1 MKRVFLESLPVFQVC
16 FPVTLWWAK
25 GSVLLS
31 QITVSQRLAHWK
43 WSLVKYTGT
52 LLLKGIVE
60 ASNKSRRQIKWPDC
74 SVDVHSH
81 QRMNHKHFGQEPTP
95 QSAHDNLMMMTGRL
109 PWMRLFVL
117 PKTWPIIR
125 INVIFSATPL
135 FLYVSK
141 TYVFVTFFCLL
152 YVRCSQNTVVIG

>member
-1 MKRVFLESLPVFQVC
+1 MSKTLWLLKTMLKKTIVWPLCSLTCYRNLTNKINWMKRVFLESLPVFQVC

-31 QITVSQRLAHWK
+31 QITVSQRLANWK
-43 WSLVKYTGT
+43 CLLVKYTGT

-95 QSAHDNLMMMTGRL
+95 QSAHDNLIMMTGHG
-109 PWMRLFVL
+109 W
-117 PKTWPIIR
+117 
-125 INVIFSATPL
+125 S
-135 FLYVSK
+135 YSC
-141 TYVFVTFFCLL
+141 CLKFDL
-152 YVRCSQNTVVIG
+152 LSG